1 MVKQPFSQQILEHL
15 LSETLEKPVTILSVK
30 KLGGGCINHASRLE
44 TNHGSFFAKW
54 NHQGPADMFLR
65 EAECLEELSKAHH
78 SLVIPTVFVK
88 TKAEKDQPAFLVTD
102 FLQPTSGNSSAQDE
116 VLGRGIAELHRHQQE
131 QYGFYHNNY
140 CGATP
145 QDNTWNEDW
154 VDFFGQQRIWFL
166 LQLSEQDRPLTA
178 SDKKKYEQLIDKLP
192 QLIGHQP
199 EAALNHG
206 DLWSGNYMYTEKGP
220 ALIDPAS
227 YYADREF
234 DLAMMAMFGG
244 FSERVWQAYQEAY
257 PLPPAW
263 KERRDLYMLYH
274 YLNHYYL
281 FGGGYGQQAL
291 QIVKRYI

>member
-1 MVKQPFSQQILEHL
+1 MQSSPKQILEHL
-15 LSETLEKPVTILSVK
+15 LSEVLDKPVLIHTMK
-30 KLGGGCINHASRLE
+30 TLGGGCINHASQLQ

-54 NHQGPADMFLR
+54 NSQGPVDMFLR
-65 EAECLEELSKAHH
+65 EAECLEELSKANT
-78 SLVIPTVFVK
+78 SLVIPSVFIK
-88 TKAEKDQPAFLVTD
+88 TKAEKDVPAFLVTD
-102 FLQPTSGNSSAQDE
+102 FLIPPSDNTRDQDE
-116 VLGRGIAELHRHQQE
+116 ILGRGIAQLHQYQKE

-140 CGATP
+140 CGSTP
-145 QDNTWNEDW
+145 QDNQWNKDW

-166 LQLSEQDRPLTA
+166 LQLIEEERPLRSA
-178 SDKKKYEQLIDKLP
+178 DKDKYEQLIHKLP
-192 QLIGHQP
+192 QLIGHEP

-206 DLWSGNYMYTEKGP
+206 DLWSGNYMYTDKGP

-257 PLPPAW
+257 PLPAAW
-263 KERRDLYMLYH
+263 KQRRDLYKLYH
-274 YLNHYYL
+274 YLNHFYL

-291 QIVKRYI
+291 QIVRKYI